1 MSHSGAP
8 KLVIVGSIGIDT
20 IETPREKRVEV
31 LGGSVSYAC
40 AAASF
45 FVRPG
50 MVGVVGTDFPPE
62 YRSLWEKMGIDLSGL
77 QIEKGRTFRWSGM
90 YEKNMDHRRTLL
102 TELNVFE
109 NFSPEL
115 PEMYRDAPYLFL
127 GNIAPKLQLHVLEQI
142 YSPQF
147 VLIDTMDLW
156 IHIARDQLIEV
167 IARCDMFTLNESEA
181 CLLTA
186 THSPMA
192 AAKALLAMGPKFI
205 LIKKGESGSMLFS
218 KKNLFLLHAYPLD
231 DFKDP
236 TGAGDTFA
244 GGLMG
249 ALAESGGTDETA
261 IRHAMVYGSVT
272 AAFGV
277 EEFSLERLA
286 ILDRLQIEKR
296 TQFFRSISSIDIE
309 KSENRQCPN

>member
-1 MSHSGAP
+1 MKKSVAP

-20 IETPREKRVEV
+20 IETPREKRIEI

-45 FVRPG
+45 FVKTG

-62 YRSLWEKMGIDLSGL
+62 HRALWEKMGIDLAGL
-77 QIEKGRTFRWSGM
+77 QTAEGKTFRWSGV
-90 YEKNMDHRRTLL
+90 YEANMDNRRTLL

-109 NFSPEL
+109 RFTPEL
-115 PEMYRDAPYLFL
+115 PETYRDAPYLFL
-127 GNIAPKLQLHVLEQI
+127 GNIAPELQLHVLEQVH
-142 YSPQF
+142 SPEF

-156 IHIARDQLIEV
+156 INIAREKLVEV
-167 IARCDMFTLNESEA
+167 VGKCDMLTLNESEA
-181 CLLTA
+181 RLFTGAQSL
-186 THSPMA
+186 MDA
-192 AAKALLAMGPKFI
+192 AEALLAMGPEFV
-205 LIKKGESGSMLFS
+205 LIKKGAAGSMLFS
-218 KKNLFLLHAYPLD
+218 KNGIFLLHAFPLA

-249 ALAESGGTDETA
+249 ALAESDRTDEKS
-261 IRHAMVYGSVT
+261 IRRAMLYGSVT

-286 ILDRLQIEKR
+286 TLDRRQIEAR
-296 TQFFRSISSIDIE
+296 ADSLSP
-309 KSENRQCPN
+309 CAA

>member
-1 MSHSGAP
+1 MNQSSSP
-8 KLVIVGSIGIDT
+8 DLVIVGSIGIDT
-20 IETPREKRVEV
+20 IETPREKRVEI

-45 FVRPG
+45 FTRTG

-62 YRSLWEKMGIDLSGL
+62 HRELWERMGIDLSGL
-77 QIEKGRTFRWSGM
+77 QTEEGKTFRWSGV
-90 YEKNMDHRRTLL
+90 YEANMDNRRTLV
-102 TELNVFE
+102 TDLNVFE

-115 PEMYRDAPYLFL
+115 PAAYREAPYLFL
-127 GNIAPKLQLHVLEQI
+127 GNIAPALQLHVLEQVH
-142 YSPQF
+142 SPKF

-156 IHIARDQLIEV
+156 INIARDQLVEV
-167 IARCDMFTLNESEA
+167 VGRCDMLTLNESEA
-181 CLLTA
+181 RLFTGKESLDD
-186 THSPMA
+186 A
-192 AAKALLAMGPKFI
+192 AAALLEMGPKFV
-205 LIKKGESGSMLFS
+205 LIKKGESGSVLFS
-218 KKNLFLLHAYPLD
+218 RERSFSVPAYRLD

-249 ALAESGGTDETA
+249 ALAESGRTDEEA
-261 IRHAMVYGSVT
+261 IRQAMRCGSVT

-286 ILDRLQIEKR
+286 VLDRAQIDER
-296 TQFFRSISSIDIE
+296 LAAFLP
-309 KSENRQCPN
+309 QCS